1 MSGGEKFHLSSRIG
15 QLIGVTAGALSCL
28 LWMAALWDPA
38 STFSFNPVSMLVV
51 FLMILS
57 ALLVIIAS
65 IKKNSTALLVMFFIA
80 FLPVGLYV
88 IAIPHW
94 IRWIGLVDL
103 GYLVA
108 GLLLRLPAG
117 SNRPQRD

>member
-1 MSGGEKFHLSSRIG
+1 
-15 QLIGVTAGALSCL
+15 
-28 LWMAALWDPA
+28 
-38 STFSFNPVSMLVV
+38 MLVV

-108 GLLLRLPAG
+108 GLLLRLSAG